1 MTCFPKALF
10 FSEWRRGG
18 VDGWE
23 DQEEDALIYI
33 FMYIYLVPTYDDP
46 AGFPSSSDNKES
58 TCNAEDAGL
67 IPGSERSPGEGN
79 GNLL

>member
-46 AGFPSSSDNKES
+46 AGFLAVQTIK
-58 TCNAEDAGL
+58 
-67 IPGSERSPGEGN
+67 
-79 GNLL
+79 NLPAMQKMQV